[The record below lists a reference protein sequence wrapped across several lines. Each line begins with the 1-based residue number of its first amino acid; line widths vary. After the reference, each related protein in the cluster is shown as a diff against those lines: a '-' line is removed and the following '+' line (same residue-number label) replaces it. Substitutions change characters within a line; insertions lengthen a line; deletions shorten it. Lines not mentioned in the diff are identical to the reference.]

1 MKAKQRTQAQV
12 REDCLVYDKPVTLQH
27 YAGGIWQ
34 DTEHLHANINKAIGA
49 ERPRFVFRIRHF
61 PALEDVRGHP
71 QCYRLLY
78 FGDCYEIA
86 DYDDFNER
94 HRVIKLTAGRMHCGT
109 LTLIARTETLDS
121 IRQPVMTEQE
131 RDVFCE
137 EDELTHD
144 DRIAA
149 QQQSLSSAYRV
160 RAFATDY
167 NGEDAASYNGR
178 RYQVY
183 KTVNVSDMI
192 ELYLGERIGDLR
204 E

>member
-1 MKAKQRTQAQV
+1 MKAKRRTAAQV
-12 REDCLVYDKPVTLQH
+12 AEDCLVYDKPVTLQR
-27 YAGGIWQ
+27 YADGVWQ
-34 DTEHLHANINKAIGA
+34 DAAHLHAAVNRAVGA
-49 ERPRFVFRIRHF
+49 EQPHFLFRVRYF
-61 PALEDVRGHP
+61 ALIDSVRRHP
-71 QCYRLLY
+71 QTYRLLC
-78 FGDCYEIA
+78 FDDCYEIA
-86 DYDDFNER
+86 DYDDYNER
-94 HRVIKLTAGRMHCGT
+94 HRVIKLTAKRMTCGT